1 MADISIEFL
10 CNSLQEKAFII
21 SQQMRAHHRSLQE
34 SSLRYWRK
42 AMVVAYEKTQ
52 SLTWYASS
60 SKTKW
65 HEKPSTRS
73 DRIKRFA
80 TGRLL
85 RRVLN
90 STIRRSLVS
99 TPKVMGHD
107 MDKNNW
113 YSDRFP
119 NGGKLNKPSFF
130 GVAAKKKEYIL
141 SLAKHKLR
149 EKKRVQMVNS
159 FWLGAEKSLPK
170 VVGKPK
176 RGAKVCK
183 PLWCCTERGRI
194 WGLQNRYIYIYR
206 Y

>member
-130 GVAAKKKEYIL
+130 GVAK
-141 SLAKHKLR
+141 
-149 EKKRVQMVNS
+149 KKRVYFVACQAQTAGKKTGSNGQFFLTWCWKVASQGCWETEERCKSMQTIMVLH
-159 FWLGAEKSLPK
+159 WEG
-170 VVGKPK
+170 
-176 RGAKVCK
+176 
-183 PLWCCTERGRI
+183 
-194 WGLQNRYIYIYR
+194 
-206 Y
+206 